1 MTAGPLERRQPV
13 ALLERARGQPVALLE
28 RAANDVRQAGPTDQ
42 TEQQADH
49 KSHVR
54 ASAYLSRGRIHDV
67 TVLSVLVAVQLGW
80 MAALV
85 YGLWL
90 LA

>member
-1 MTAGPLERRQPV
+1 MTTRALERRQ
-13 ALLERARGQPVALLE
+13 RAVLLE
-28 RAANDVRQAGPTDQ
+28 RAANEVRQPGPTDQ

-49 KSHVR
+49 EAHVR

-80 MAALV
+80 MTALG

>member
-1 MTAGPLERRQPV
+1 MTTGALERRQRA
-13 ALLERARGQPVALLE
+13 ALLEH
-28 RAANDVRQAGPTDQ
+28 AANEVRQPGPTDQ

-49 KSHVR
+49 EAHVR

>member
-1 MTAGPLERRQPV
+1 MTAGALERGQRV
-13 ALLERARGQPVALLE
+13 ALLEREADE
-28 RAANDVRQAGPTDQ
+28 VRQAGPTDQ
-42 TEQQADH
+42 TEQQADGQA
-49 KSHVR
+49 HVR
-54 ASAYLSRGRIHDV
+54 APAYLSRGRIHDV
-67 TVLSVLVAVQLGW
+67 TVLSVLVAIQLAW

>member
-1 MTAGPLERRQPV
+1 MTTGALEGGQRV
-13 ALLERARGQPVALLE
+13 ALLKREADE
-28 RAANDVRQAGPTDQ
+28 VREAGPADL
-42 TEQQADH
+42 TEQQADRQA
-49 KSHVR
+49 HVR

-67 TVLSVLVAVQLGW
+67 TVLSVLVAVQLAW